1 MPRLVNLEAE
11 GHTWT
16 LELNDSAT
24 ADQLMARLP
33 LDVRM
38 SRWGDE
44 YYGDAGLDV
53 AEEAGARTEMSVGEV
68 AVWPEGRALCIFF
81 GPTPASVSG
90 EPRAISPV
98 NPVGRL
104 LEDVAPLNGFGE
116 SIRAVLSAR
125 TPDGG

>member
-1 MPRLVNLEAE
+1 MSRLVNLETE

-24 ADQLMARLP
+24 ADQLVGRLP
-33 LDVRM
+33 LEVRM

-53 AEEAGARTEMSVGEV
+53 EEEAGARTEMAVGEV
-68 AVWPEGRALCIFF
+68 AVWPDGKALCIFF
-81 GPTPASVSG
+81 GPTPASVSD

-104 LEDVAPLNGFGE
+104 LEDVAPLNGLGQ
-116 SIRAVLSAR
+116 SIHAVLSAR